1 MRVPPP
7 PVAHVAV
14 FEDDRTN
21 QRLVQRM
28 LQRIGCSCDLF
39 EDGDMAVAAMEATGQ
54 LQLSS
59 SATSPRERGGSAVSG
74 GADEHEICDETAI
87 ALHKP
92 YDFVLMVSCTAV
104 EAIVGSPRRG

>member
-1 MRVPPP
+1 LTDLAAVAPSPAPPP
-7 PVAHVAV
+7 VVAHVAV

-54 LQLSS
+54 LQSEGSS
-59 SATSPRERGGSAVSG
+59 PLRAPEQHSRASSLVN
-74 GADEHEICDETAI
+74 
-87 ALHKP
+87 KP
-92 YDFVLMVSCTAV
+92 YDFVLMVRLTA
-104 EAIVGSPRRG
+104 AASSRRPVI